1 MKKSLLVL
9 PALLLAAAPLP
20 AHADPTTAVRT
31 GFVLQGSVA
40 YDCYGCGDTATF
52 AGIATFARENGFVN
66 VPTTGDL
73 YVNESCGDSG
83 SFGGTLHVGADDYE
97 VSVSR
102 STAAITIISTG
113 PGGFYDAYVGAGTLT
128 NDAPAGT
135 CGVPVNATLTA
146 EFAPFVNCYCQV
158 ATDPTR

>member
-40 YDCYGCGDTATF
+40 YDCYGCSGTATF
-52 AGIATFARENGFVN
+52 AGIATFPGTKGFTS

-73 YVNESCGDSG
+73 YVTESCGDTG
-83 SFGGTLHVGADDYE
+83 SFGGTLHVGADDYD
-97 VSVSR
+97 VWVNRTTVAVTVTS
-102 STAAITIISTG
+102 IG
-113 PGGFYDAYVGAGTLT
+113 PGGFYDAYVGGGTLT

-146 EFAPFVNCYCQV
+146 EVAPFVNCYCQV
-158 ATDPTR
+158 AADPR